1 VVRSREEREPTGNR
15 DHDQEDPDHEPR
27 VETPKRPDP
36 DAAETAGHRR
46 RAHDALRSTQSASAD
61 PHPDTMRHA
70 LRRIE
75 TYPEDRAVAERPRF
89 LQPAEVAELLNV
101 TVSQVYTLM
110 RSGELAAVKIGKRG
124 VWRVSP
130 DALDGY
136 ITRLEREAAARRAT
150 S

>member
-1 VVRSREEREPTGNR
+1 MR
-15 DHDQEDPDHEPR
+15 DAP
-27 VETPKRPDP
+27 
-36 DAAETAGHRR
+36 G
-46 RAHDALRSTQSASAD
+46 
-61 PHPDTMRHA
+61 
-70 LRRIE
+70 RI
-75 TYPEDRAVAERPRF
+75 TTHPEDRSVAERPRF

-110 RSGELAAVKIGKRG
+110 RSGELPAVKIGKRG

-136 ITRLEREAAARRAT
+136 IARLEREAEARRAT

>member
-1 VVRSREEREPTGNR
+1 V
-15 DHDQEDPDHEPR
+15 
-27 VETPKRPDP
+27 
-36 DAAETAGHRR
+36 
-46 RAHDALRSTQSASAD
+46 
-61 PHPDTMRHA
+61 
-70 LRRIE
+70 
-75 TYPEDRAVAERPRF
+75 VAERPRF

-110 RSGELAAVKIGKRG
+110 RSGELPAVKIGKRG

-136 ITRLEREAAARRAT
+136 IDRLEREAEARRAT

>member
-1 VVRSREEREPTGNR
+1 
-15 DHDQEDPDHEPR
+15 
-27 VETPKRPDP
+27 
-36 DAAETAGHRR
+36 
-46 RAHDALRSTQSASAD
+46 
-61 PHPDTMRHA
+61 M
-70 LRRIE
+70 
-75 TYPEDRAVAERPRF
+75 AERPRF

-110 RSGELAAVKIGKRG
+110 RSGELPAVKIGKRG

-136 ITRLEREAAARRAT
+136 IDRLEREAEARRAT

>member
-1 VVRSREEREPTGNR
+1 MWRAPARN
-15 DHDQEDPDHEPR
+15 
-27 VETPKRPDP
+27 ET
-36 DAAETAGHRR
+36 H
-46 RAHDALRSTQSASAD
+46 
-61 PHPDTMRHA
+61 M
-70 LRRIE
+70 
-75 TYPEDRAVAERPRF
+75 EDRSVAERPRF

-136 ITRLEREAAARRAT
+136 ITRLESEAAARRAAP
-150 S
+150 